1 MKKDLVLKD
10 DNIWRNPTPLFG
22 ADPEFFIVTK
32 KGTVVNSDRFFPP
45 EKNKYEIKGGLK
57 NKPMHLFF
65 DGIQA
70 EFNIWPHTCREW
82 VLDDIWLL
90 FKRVYE
96 LIGPNYDI
104 SLQPCVK
111 VRKDILRK
119 ADPRARIFGCDPD
132 YNAYTGEKNEILVDP
147 DTHPLRYAGGHIHMS
162 PEFGNK
168 KKEPFLA
175 SWEEICKSVKLLD
188 ILVGSLLVLLERD
201 VAAATRRFMYGTA
214 GCFRET
220 EWGIEYRTPSPFWLM
235 APEITSLVAGM
246 VRLFFR
252 IRNHEVENYFLD
264 LVDEDLVR
272 HAIDYNDYD
281 AALTIYKAIKRNL
294 ITASTQDTDPFC
306 TCGTG
311 DVYWMGELNGAAAFE
326 WLVMNGVEN
335 VLGKT
340 LKDRWNLHVHRSD
353 FEDHGET
360 AYGWFL
366 GMWTRLDES
375 KEYRKFARHFT
386 KTKTDYM

>member
-1 MKKDLVLKD
+1 MSKRVLKPGEVWKD
-10 DNIWRNPTPLFG
+10 PTPYFG

-32 KGTVVNSDRFFPP
+32 KGTVVNSDRFFPS
-45 EKNKYEIKGGLK
+45 EKEKKRVDGGFK
-57 NKPMHLFF
+57 DKPMHLFF

-70 EFNIWPHTCREW
+70 EFNIHPHTCREW
-82 VLDDIWLL
+82 TLDDIWFL
-90 FKRVYE
+90 FKKIYDI
-96 LIGPNYDI
+96 IGPNYDI
-104 SLQPCVK
+104 SLQACVK

-147 DTHPLRYAGGHIHMS
+147 ETHPLRYAGGHIHMS
-162 PEFGNK
+162 PEFHGK
-168 KKEPFLA
+168 KTYSFL
-175 SWEEICKSVKLLD
+175 SDWEEICRSVKLLD
-188 ILVGSLLVLLERD
+188 IIVGIPLVLLDRD
-201 VAAATRRFMYGTA
+201 VSSATRRFMYGNA

-220 EWGIEYRTPSPFWLM
+220 PWGIEYRTPSPYWLT
-235 APEITSLVAGM
+235 APEITSFVAGL

-252 IRNHEVENYFLD
+252 ICMHGVEAYFTEI
-264 LVDEDLVR
+264 VDENLVR

-281 AALTIYKAIKRNL
+281 AALKVYKTVKRNL
-294 ITASTQDTDPFC
+294 ITASCHETDPFC
-306 TCGTG
+306 TSGSG

-335 VLGKT
+335 VLGLT
-340 LKDRWNLHVHRSD
+340 LKDRWNLHICHQD

-375 KEYRKFARHFT
+375 KEYKKFARHFT
-386 KTKTDYM
+386 KTKADYM